1 LARARDKLIM
11 KQSLLFYKSEKE
23 APKEADTVSHK
34 LLLRGGFIDQLISGV
49 YSFLPLGL
57 MVSKKVC
64 DIIREEMNAI
74 GGQEVFLPTLQP
86 KNIWEQTGR
95 WEHMDPP
102 LFKLKDRHDKEL
114 ALGPTH
120 EEVITQ
126 LVSKQVS
133 SYRDLPIYLYQIQT
147 KFRNE
152 MRFSG
157 GLLRTREFLM
167 KDLYSFHADMADFQD
182 YYEKAADAYFRIFER
197 CGLKPVMVEASGLG
211 FTNDFTHEFQVLT
224 DAGEDTIFYC
234 PKCDFARNKEIA
246 KFKEGDKCPNC
257 GNSLKLERGIEI
269 GNIFPLGEKY
279 AKAFNL
285 YFLDKDGSRKL
296 VIMGCYGIG
305 IGRLMAT
312 IIEMN
317 HDEDGII
324 WPKEVAP
331 FAIHLLSFD
340 AENSK
345 VKKISDKIY
354 QDLQKADIDV
364 LYDDR
369 IKVSP
374 GQKLAESDL
383 IGIPIRLIVSQK
395 NIEKNKIGLKYRD
408 KKTESLISMSS
419 IKTILKK

>member
-1 LARARDKLIM
+1 M
-11 KQSLLFYKSEKE
+11 KQSILFCKTEKE
-23 APKEADTVSHK
+23 APKEADTISHK

-57 MVSKKVC
+57 LVSKKIC
-64 DIIREEMNAI
+64 NIIKEEMNAI

-86 KNIWEQTGR
+86 KNIWEQTDR

-126 LVSKQVS
+126 LAVKNIS
-133 SYRDLPIYLYQIQT
+133 SYRDLPLYLYQIQT

-182 YYEKAADAYFRIFER
+182 YYKKAASAYFKIFKR
-197 CGLKPVMVEASGLG
+197 CGLDPVMVEASGLG

-224 DAGEDTIFYC
+224 DAGEDTVLYC
-234 PKCDFARNKEIA
+234 PKCSFARNKEIA
-246 KFKEGDKCPNC
+246 KLKEGDKCPDC
-257 GNSLKLERGIEI
+257 LSPLKLERGIEI

-285 YFLDKDGSRKL
+285 YFLDKDGQKKL

-312 IIEMN
+312 VIEMN
-317 HDEDGII
+317 HDENGII
-324 WPKEVAP
+324 WPKEIAP
-331 FAIHLLSFD
+331 FTVHLLSFD
-340 AENSK
+340 HENHK
-345 VKKISDKIY
+345 VGKVADKIY
-354 QDLQKADIDV
+354 QDLQKAGIEV

-383 IGIPIRLIVSQK
+383 LGMPIRLIVG
-395 NIEKNKIGLKYRD
+395 EKNLAKNKVGLKHRE
-408 KKTESLISMSS
+408 KKMESLVSISS
-419 IKTILKK
+419 IKTLLKKWQD

>member
-1 LARARDKLIM
+1 M
-11 KQSLLFYKSEKE
+11 KQSILFYKTEKE

-34 LLLRGGFIDQLISGV
+34 LLLRGGFIDQLVSGV
-49 YSFLPLGL
+49 YSLLPLG
-57 MVSKKVC
+57 VIVNKKIC
-64 DIIREEMNAI
+64 DVIREEMDAI
-74 GGQEVFLPTLQP
+74 GGQEVFLPALQP
-86 KNIWEQTGR
+86 KTIWEQTDR
-95 WEHMDPP
+95 WDHMDPP
-102 LFKLKDRHDKEL
+102 LFRLKDRHDKEF

-126 LVSKQVS
+126 LVSKKIS
-133 SYRDLPIYLYQIQT
+133 SYRDLPAYLYQIQT

-167 KDLYSFHADMADFQD
+167 KDLYSFHSDMADFQD
-182 YYEKAADAYFRIFER
+182 YYKKVADTYFKIFKR

-224 DAGEDTIFYC
+224 EAGEDTIVYC
-234 PKCDFARNKEIA
+234 PKCEFARNKEIA
-246 KFKEGDKCPNC
+246 KLQDGDKCPNC
-257 GNSLKLERGIEI
+257 GNGLKLERGIEV

-279 AKAFNL
+279 AKAFSL
-285 YFLDKDGSRKL
+285 YFLDKDGVKKL

-305 IGRLMAT
+305 IGRLLAT
-312 IIEMN
+312 IIEIN
-317 HDEDGII
+317 HDDNGII
-324 WPKEVAP
+324 WPKEIAP

-340 AENSK
+340 PENIK

-354 QDLQKADIDV
+354 QDLQKAGVEV

-369 IKVSP
+369 AKVSP

-383 IGIPIRLIVSQK
+383 IGVPIRLIVSQK
-395 NIEKNKIGLKYRD
+395 NLEKNKVGLKYRD
-408 KKTESLISMSS
+408 KKIESLINISS